1 MNRAKTLG
9 FIGILNRG
17 RKTLIGSAA
26 LEGLA
31 KGRFAFLAKD
41 ASENTRKEARSALR
55 KHPLPLN
62 EEFSKAE
69 LGNAIGYESVS
80 FLVVT
85 DAHAAKKLVKEQEE
99 PYEETAVQR

>member
-1 MNRAKTLG
+1 MNHDKTLG

-26 LEGLA
+26 LEGIG

-41 ASENTRKEARSALR
+41 ASANTRKEAPSAL
-55 KHPLPLN
+55 KKNPLPLN
-62 EEFSKAE
+62 EEFTKAE
-69 LGNAIGYESVS
+69 LGAAIGYESVS

-85 DAHAAKKLVKEQEE
+85 DAHAAKKLKQEQEE
-99 PYEETAVQR
+99 QA